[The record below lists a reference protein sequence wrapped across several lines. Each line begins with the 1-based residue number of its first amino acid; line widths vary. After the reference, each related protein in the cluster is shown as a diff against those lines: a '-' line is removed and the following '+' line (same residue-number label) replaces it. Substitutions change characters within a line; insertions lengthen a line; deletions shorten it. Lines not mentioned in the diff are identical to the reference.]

1 MKPVVSFAR
10 GSREKECKAWTDLD
24 NDSRNSTSVRDI
36 EAYVN
41 TESCHELKTRR
52 DSFVEGDQPVVSED
66 KTLTF
71 LHWNVNG
78 LFSNLRD
85 NEFISFV
92 HTFDFLCFVETFMTS
107 FQSNAFVDYFVFT
120 KPAIKFSKQGRYAG
134 GIRKNYISYVSQLV
148 CSNMML
154 LLINKDLFGVMKG
167 ILYVCVCST

>member
-1 MKPVVSFAR
+1 MK
-10 GSREKECKAWTDLD
+10 
-24 NDSRNSTSVRDI
+24 NDCDDSVNVRDI

-41 TESCHELKTRR
+41 TESGHELKTRR

-85 NEFISFV
+85 YEFIYFV
-92 HTFDFLCFVETFMTS
+92 HIFDFVSFVETFMAS

-120 KPAIKFSKQGRYAG
+120 KPAI
-134 GIRKNYISYVSQLV
+134 
-148 CSNMML
+148 
-154 LLINKDLFGVMKG
+154 
-167 ILYVCVCST
+167 